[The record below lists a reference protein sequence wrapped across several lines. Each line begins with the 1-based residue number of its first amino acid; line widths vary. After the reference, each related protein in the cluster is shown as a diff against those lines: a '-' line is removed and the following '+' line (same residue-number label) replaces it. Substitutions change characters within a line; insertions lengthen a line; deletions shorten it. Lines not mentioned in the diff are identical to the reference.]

1 MSSVGKILGSIVE
14 LVVVVAAIYMM
25 PVIGPVAA
33 FLGVLSGIGMN
44 LGIQALFG
52 SSKTPADQQTAT
64 VKIAEP
70 VRWLN
75 AGRCK
80 SAGALVFAEF
90 ASDGDL
96 WYIVLHGDSE
106 LISTH
111 KIYLDDIA
119 VTLASDGSV
128 LTKDFRLTSKNEA
141 VSSDGAGDPHIWL
154 YTATYSPTDP
164 VPSFPSAEFLSF
176 FSQWT
181 SEHVLAGT
189 TYTVVHCLGMKTEDR
204 NKWYKWRG
212 ALGLGEPSVAIVG
225 NFSRC
230 YDPRDS
236 EQVLTD
242 ETTWKFTRN
251 PALIWAWFRTH
262 RYGRRKSLNSINW
275 DRIAEQADICDEEVT
290 GISGMH
296 FRYRC
301 DIAIPDDQDRGEA
314 EATILA
320 TMDGQLVFDDDG
332 RYWCRAGY
340 YYAPTVYLH
349 RNRDIVAMESV
360 EAVDGESETQGVIV
374 RYTDPDA
381 AYTLQPSAAW
391 TNPNY
396 YVAGSAASF
405 LTVEIA
411 AIQDHNQ
418 AMRIAKAIGMRQ
430 QPVYKLAPTTF
441 LRGLKCVG
449 ERIANLNYDNTFSG
463 DHEICTQVEL
473 DGGGTMVK
481 FGLVPVDADRWTLL
495 SGEEKAK
502 PVADDSV
509 ADVDVET
516 VTDLTLYYSDGQI
529 KAGFTPP
536 SSGATDFQFQ
546 YIRSADIG
554 TGEWLEMTVS
564 TYYGYAVT
572 GPVTEGV
579 EYSIR
584 YRTRLALYAEPWST
598 IITFTPSLSISAV
611 TDLTAAGRT
620 GEIEVSWRN
629 PNSLAFAFARVLQAD
644 TPSIGAASNVGEVTG
659 GLGQISTLTL
669 TTTGTHYY
677 WVIAVATDGTGA
689 GAVGPISATGT

>member
-1 MSSVGKILGSIVE
+1 MSSVGKILGA
-14 LVVVVAAIYMM
+14 LVQIAFTVVGAMFG
-25 PVIGPVAA
+25 GPVGA
-33 FLGVLSGIGMN
+33 FIGATIGAFASA
-44 LGIQALFG
+44 GIQSLLKDP
-52 SSKTPADQQTAT
+52 STPADRQTST
-64 VKIAEP
+64 VKVAEP

-80 SAGALVFAEF
+80 ASGALVFAEF

-111 KIYLDDIA
+111 KIYLDDVA
-119 VTLASDGSV
+119 VTLGYDGSV
-128 LTKDFRLTSKNEA
+128 LTKDFRLTSANEA
-141 VSSDGAGDPHIWL
+141 VSYDGVGDPHIWL
-154 YTATYSPTDP
+154 YTATYSPTNP
-164 VPSFPSAEFLSF
+164 VPPFPSAEFLSF

-204 NKWYKWRG
+204 YKWYKWRG

-236 EQVLTD
+236 DQVLSD

-290 GISGMH
+290 GISDTH

-301 DIAIPDDQDRGEA
+301 DIAIPEDQDRGEA
-314 EATILA
+314 EAAILA

-449 ERIANLNYDNTFSG
+449 ERIMNLNYDNTFSG

-473 DGGGTMVK
+473 DGAGAMVK

-495 SGEEKAK
+495 SGEEKEK
-502 PVADDSV
+502 PVTDDSI
-509 ADVDVET
+509 ADLST
-516 VTDLTLYYSDGQI
+516 VSVTGLALTYVSGQI
-529 KAGFTPP
+529 VASFDVPAST
-536 SSGATDFQFQ
+536 SADFQFQ
-546 YIRSADIG
+546 YIRTSDDG
-554 TGEWLEMTVS
+554 TSEWLEMTVS
-564 TYYGYAVT
+564 TFYGYAIS
-572 GPVTEGV
+572 GPVSEGN

-584 YRTRLALYAEPWST
+584 YRTRLAVYVEPWST
-598 IITFTPSLSISAV
+598 SITFSPGLSISAV

-629 PNSLAFAFARVLQAD
+629 PNSFAFSFARVLQAD
-644 TPSIGAASNVGEVTG
+644 TPSIGAASGVGEVVG

-669 TTTGTHYY
+669 STTGTHYY
-677 WVIAVATDGTGA
+677 WVIAVATDGSGS
-689 GAVGPISATGT
+689 GAVGPVTATGT